1 MSFCNNFPEG
11 NLRGA
16 GGDEAVCNVTS
27 ARESR
32 ASEELQM
39 DWQCPEV
46 PRSKDVARAISVGLS
61 SYGTPTAAAMSPYGT
76 DAMSPLSPGSSYG
89 TAPTPPEALD
99 AEEGGVAAS
108 EAISDG

>member
-1 MSFCNNFPEG
+1 MVCT
-11 NLRGA
+11 A
-16 GGDEAVCNVTS
+16 AVDHPDGPLTATQIRDMFDWTKCAATPQQQ
-27 ARESR
+27 AR
-32 ASEELQM
+32 L
-39 DWQCPEV
+39 V

-61 SYGTPTAAAMSPYGT
+61 PYGTPTAAAMSPYGT

-89 TAPTPPEALD
+89 TAPTSPEALD